1 MVVIFWV
8 CPLVTQMTKMMKM
21 MKMSQLISNWQK
33 VRHSGAVLIT
43 HKNAETNFTVRFHLA
58 SSLFLGTPKRKRVSK
73 HSVVELLK
81 TKFDRKASLKEQ
93 ELQQRQLEFEFEK
106 AKFEFEAD
114 ERKKRLNMELEE
126 RKALLNV
133 LKDKL

>member
-8 CPLVTQMTKMMKM
+8 CPLVTQMTKM

-43 HKNAETNFTVRFHLA
+43 HNNAETNFTVRFHLA
-58 SSLFLGTPKRKRVSK
+58 SSLFLGTPKRKRVGK

-93 ELQQRQLEFEFEK
+93 EQQQRQSEFEFEK

-126 RKALLNV
+126 RKAFLNV

>member
-1 MVVIFWV
+1 MDLIALFLFRDKSMVVIFWV

-58 SSLFLGTPKRKRVSK
+58 SSLFLGTPK
-73 HSVVELLK
+73 
-81 TKFDRKASLKEQ
+81 
-93 ELQQRQLEFEFEK
+93 
-106 AKFEFEAD
+106 
-114 ERKKRLNMELEE
+114 
-126 RKALLNV
+126 
-133 LKDKL
+133 